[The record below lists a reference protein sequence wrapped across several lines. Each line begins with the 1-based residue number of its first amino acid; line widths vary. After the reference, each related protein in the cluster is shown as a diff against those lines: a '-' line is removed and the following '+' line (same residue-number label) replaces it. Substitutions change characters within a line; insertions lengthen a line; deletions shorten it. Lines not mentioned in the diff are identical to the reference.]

1 MFDDDRPIYLQIA
14 DRIRT
19 DILSGDLGPDD
30 RVMSTNEIAQE
41 FRINPA
47 TAAKGINLLVDDGIL
62 YKRRGVGMFVHDD
75 ARAVLRRRRRE
86 AFFSERVDPVV
97 AEARL
102 LDVPLDDVIARIRS
116 TLPDPAPTPEPTS
129 SPS

>member
-1 MFDDDRPIYLQIA
+1 MFDDTRPIYLQIA
-14 DRIRT
+14 DRIRN
-19 DILSGDLGPDD
+19 DILTGDLGPDE

-62 YKRRGVGMFVHDD
+62 YKRRGVGMFVRTD
-75 ARAVLRRRRRE
+75 AHAVLLQRRRE
-86 AFFSERVDPVV
+86 AFFTDRVDPVV
-97 AEARL
+97 TEARL
-102 LDVPLDDVIARIRS
+102 LDVPLDDVVDRIRS
-116 TLPDPAPTPEPTS
+116 ARPDPTPAPEPTA